1 MVYYFPLILTV
12 IGNLCY
18 HIAQKNTSDKI
29 NPFFSLFITYFV
41 AALLSVI
48 ILICYKHK
56 NTFAENIKELNWS
69 AFLLGVTIV
78 LLELGFLLAYR
89 FGWNISTTQIIST
102 VTVTIILA
110 PIGTFFFKESISFI
124 NIIGIGVS
132 IAGVILMNYS
142 KK

>member
-1 MVYYFPLILTV
+1 MVYYFPLVLTV
-12 IGNLCY
+12 IANLCY

-48 ILICYKHK
+48 ILIFYKHK
-56 NTFAENIKELNWS
+56 NTFEENIKELNWS
-69 AFLLGVTIV
+69 TFLLGVAIV

-89 FGWNISTTQIIST
+89 LGWNISTTQIIST

-110 PIGTFFFKESISFI
+110 PIGKIFFKESISFI

-132 IAGVILMNYS
+132 IAGVILMNYA